1 VTAAVRADRFEH
13 EALFYRGDEDFLAGL
28 MPFIRDGLDRDEDV
42 VVAEPL
48 PRLDQLRDALGSDAD
63 TVEFLDMAQ
72 VGVNP
77 GRIIGIW
84 ADRLDGATRAGRRL
98 RGVGEPAYPG
108 RRPAEFVECA
118 LHELLLNH
126 AFDEPIWAGRTE
138 AELAECHQHESLL
151 NLAFGAG
158 PGWRLLCPYDR
169 GHLPRAVTQ
178 AAQRT
183 HPVIATSDSRSP
195 SSAYVAAGHVAA
207 FAERLREP
215 GDAVL
220 RGQFGGGDVP
230 AIRRTVAQ
238 WARSCGLPE
247 DRVRVLEL
255 AASELAADSIRR
267 GGTGTL
273 AMWLG
278 DGAALVQ
285 FSDAG
290 ALGDPLTG
298 RLRPRGDEGGAIHLL
313 NQLCDLVQVRSSD
326 RGTTVRVTTWL

>member
-126 AFDEPIWAGRTE
+126 AFDD
-138 AELAECHQHESLL
+138 
-151 NLAFGAG
+151 G